1 MRNVYKC
8 ENDDVINNS
17 VRDMSWL
24 RLTVVQSGGAGD
36 KETADEQSDDSDA
49 QTAEYDAQGSRTPTT
64 TVA

>member
-1 MRNVYKC
+1 
-8 ENDDVINNS
+8 
-17 VRDMSWL
+17 
-24 RLTVVQSGGAGD
+24 VQSGGAGD